1 MIVQVQIYVRQHSR
15 STYSFGCIVICPF
28 SLQLPSSHHSALN
41 QRRIQRGESAL
52 LGVWSSIA
60 VRKKNTGIYSYWTDF
75 QCLHSYRVVL
85 PVLITSIHT
94 DVHAINWDHY
104 VCSVLSL
111 RRELILAGLPASLLR
126 NNGTCRNDTS
136 CLKSFNVATTLLYIK
151 IIGKEVH

>member
-1 MIVQVQIYVRQHSR
+1 MPV
-15 STYSFGCIVICPF
+15 F
-28 SLQLPSSHHSALN
+28 
-41 QRRIQRGESAL
+41 
-52 LGVWSSIA
+52 SSIA
-60 VRKKNTGIYSYWTDF
+60 FITSLSFEPEENPERRKCSPWCLILNCCKEEKHTGIYSYWTDF